1 MSVVNFPTDNL
12 CVVEK
17 FTFGQKR
24 QDVLF
29 RSNFGSQGME
39 ISAPLWEVSLSAPT
53 NYESVSG
60 AWQALIMKLKGQVN
74 QLAIWNMG
82 RPVPSGT
89 CRGSMTLSSS
99 AAQGATSL
107 VITAGSGQAA
117 KTLKTGDMLGVG
129 SGTTTQLLMIMADAT
144 ADGSGVITVT
154 VEPPLRNAFS
164 SGSVVTWDKPCA
176 LFRRS
181 DSKSAWEYS
190 VNMASGFSLNLIED
204 VRP

>member
-1 MSVVNFPTDNL
+1 MIVNFPTDNS

-29 RSNFGSQGME
+29 RSNFGSQAME
-39 ISAPLWEVSLSAPT
+39 VSSPLWTVDISAPT

-74 QLAIWNMG
+74 QLAIWNLG
-82 RPVPSGT
+82 RPVPSGDM
-89 CRGSMTLSSS
+89 RGSMTLSSS

-117 KTLKTGDMLGVG
+117 KTLKAGDMLGLG
-129 SGTTTQLLMIMADAT
+129 SGTVQQLVMLMSDAT
-144 ADGSGVITVT
+144 ANGSGVITVT
-154 VEPPLRNAFS
+154 VEPPLRNAFV
-164 SGSVVTWDKPCA
+164 SGSVVVWDKPCA